1 MGALTR
7 SRARMPC
14 MLCRRP
20 LRPGACMR
28 LRRAVRLRRGR
39 RRGRSGAVKLGAQ
52 LRVRGLEGGGA
63 VGLALPE
70 GSLPFGDGLRLFA

>member
-1 MGALTR
+1 MPGTSRRLWRRRVLALGGGEAFAFGEGGFQVGAE
-7 SRARMPC
+7 
-14 MLCRRP
+14 
-20 LRPGACMR
+20 
-28 LRRAVRLRRGR
+28 AVR
-39 RRGRSGAVKLGAQ
+39 LGAQ